1 MKWGG
6 GGYAACN
13 SRNFCF
19 PKRLRA
25 IPSLPLFSPPIPTP
39 EDCWMFVGFIE
50 WPNILRRL
58 NPGRRACVDLQNSIL
73 FLVLFFRMENSAGA
87 VDGPSAAGTTGGG
100 YWGAGM
106 SPAYA
111 FPCVKGSSGTLFS
124 TPPVGLSSPLAPLRG
139 GPFLHHWSGAKHPLC
154 GRCAPRARTGRCG
167 GGLLRYALC
176 RWLRNGL
183 TFMPSG
189 PELPSSGAKTALLPP
204 PHSKPDAKENLVS
217 PELWGPVIES
227 YQCGLFPNRAHVPQ
241 STLGV
246 SPPSHP

>member
-1 MKWGG
+1 MAKHTEKTKSRKACLCGSGEFYSFFGSFLPDGEQRGGCGWTLRCRNDWWRVLGG
-6 GGYAACN
+6 GHEPC
-13 SRNFCF
+13 
-19 PKRLRA
+19 LRFA
-25 IPSLPLFSPPIPTP
+25 
-39 EDCWMFVGFIE
+39 
-50 WPNILRRL
+50 LRQ
-58 NPGRRACVDLQNSIL
+58 GEQWDT
-73 FLVLFFRMENSAGA
+73 VLH
-87 VDGPSAAGTTGGG
+87 
-100 YWGAGM
+100 
-106 SPAYA
+106 
-111 FPCVKGSSGTLFS
+111 
-124 TPPVGLSSPLAPLRG
+124 PPVGLSSPLAPLRG

-154 GRCAPRARTGRCG
+154 GHCAPRAQTGRCG

-227 YQCGLFPNRAHVPQ
+227 YQCGLFPNRAHIPQ